1 MYNFNKQ
8 QNDSDIFC
16 YGKKNGVNDENRYF
30 KVDNTKINEY
40 AINLSDRT
48 NFDNF
53 MNNEDFFHI
62 SRQTLS
68 SRNHFSALD
77 CENEAKKHFANF
89 FIVNDLKKNASNE
102 VTYKCIVPKNDIV
115 YRPTQQ
121 ENIGKDVFK
130 HLTAPVKSFIDN
142 IFSKTTTDSNTST
155 QLVTRKDDI
164 NLASNTNCIK
174 YNPVTSSQDANYNN
188 INSRLNGF
196 GRNKDNYVI
205 YQTKVTR
212 NPQTF
217 NATGLNNTLKEYST
231 FKNTTLAGYDNNL
244 HSNINTMRTHL
255 STFKNRVQTAANY
268 QTGTTSDFTG
278 IANAMLLI
286 CQDFFYLGNNNNSL
300 ESKLYELQTDLSFVS
315 ELHTNYLNFISFYE
329 EQIDFEKV
337 KYKKLKT
344 SNNGNNA
351 KLHDSNY
358 IKYLK
363 LTEIITLFFLV
374 ALVIFLSVKKSKIK

>member
-1 MYNFNKQ
+1 
-8 QNDSDIFC
+8 
-16 YGKKNGVNDENRYF
+16 
-30 KVDNTKINEY
+30 
-40 AINLSDRT
+40 
-48 NFDNF
+48 
-53 MNNEDFFHI
+53 
-62 SRQTLS
+62 
-68 SRNHFSALD
+68 
-77 CENEAKKHFANF
+77 
-89 FIVNDLKKNASNE
+89 
-102 VTYKCIVPKNDIV
+102 
-115 YRPTQQ
+115 
-121 ENIGKDVFK
+121 
-130 HLTAPVKSFIDN
+130 
-142 IFSKTTTDSNTST
+142 
-155 QLVTRKDDI
+155 
-164 NLASNTNCIK
+164 
-174 YNPVTSSQDANYNN
+174 
-188 INSRLNGF
+188 
-196 GRNKDNYVI
+196 
-205 YQTKVTR
+205 
-212 NPQTF
+212 
-217 NATGLNNTLKEYST
+217 
-231 FKNTTLAGYDNNL
+231 
-244 HSNINTMRTHL
+244 MRTHL